1 MNQQAIN
8 AHHIARHLRAIAN
21 ILRSAERPLTDEAEE
36 VLSFD
41 LANLTKLYTELAE
54 DLEATAP
61 FTPLTDVEKDKVLG
75 LIADDVADYSTGER
89 AELLTADWTEADW
102 RIEYDQLEEY
112 MSEDE

>member
-1 MNQQAIN
+1 MDTQAAN
-8 AHHIARHLRAIAN
+8 AHHIARHLRAITN
-21 ILRSAERPLTDEAEE
+21 ILQSAEKPLTDEAEE
-36 VLSFD
+36 VMSFD
-41 LANLTKLYTELAE
+41 LANLTKLYTKLAE

-61 FTPLTDVEKDKVLG
+61 FTPLTDAEKGEVLG

>member
-75 LIADDVADYSTGER
+75 LIADDVAER